1 MFFLLLFLD
10 GLDIYRRVHMLTTTR
25 RRSNSLN
32 LISTQHSRAQL
43 AVDQFHIR
51 VSQTINCWDQF
62 SPVSTA
68 VLSYSSRT
76 ERRLGLLCQLH
87 LLAGINQIFE
97 TFKSHGLI
105 ILYSMLFSCISHRC
119 IINWG
124 KRLNCKIK
132 QYNKCI
138 AIECFLLSARACVYL
153 KFLTLSS
160 PNGKKVKGPAHSF
173 CLCKGGSMCF
183 CWM

>member
-32 LISTQHSRAQL
+32 LISTHTAPQPGPASSRPISYTSL
-43 AVDQFHIR
+43 SDYKLLGLVFP
-51 VSQTINCWDQF
+51 SINCCAELFISDRAP
-62 SPVSTA
+62 SRTA
-68 VLSYSSRT
+68 V
-76 ERRLGLLCQLH
+76 QLH
-87 LLAGINQIFE
+87 LLGGLNQIFE

-132 QYNKCI
+132 
-138 AIECFLLSARACVYL
+138 
-153 KFLTLSS
+153 
-160 PNGKKVKGPAHSF
+160 
-173 CLCKGGSMCF
+173 
-183 CWM
+183 